1 MMPKRRW
8 LRLLSFIL
16 LGLSVAA
23 HAKEMVCV
31 DTSVPPLMYEAD
43 GRAIGIYPALLAEI
57 SKRSGI
63 ELDVVAIPWKRAL
76 LELDAGR
83 AGIGALYKN
92 SDRLKKYDFSNKLF
106 DEVQIVY
113 VRTGNEFKFSGVG
126 SMKGKTVGV
135 IRGWSYGDEF
145 DAAVKSGDIATEE
158 VSSDEQ
164 NFKKLILG
172 RIDAIITIRESA
184 AATIA
189 AGDYKDKV
197 AALAPPL
204 SVSPAYIA
212 FAKSAHKIG
221 VIDKLNKAIK
231 AIRDD
236 GSFDL
241 IVNTVVGSPSNN
253 KSVNV
258 LDQKKLRP

>member
-1 MMPKRRW
+1 MLKRRW

-16 LGLSVAA
+16 LGFSVAT
-23 HAKEMVCV
+23 HAKELIYV

-43 GRAIGIYPALLAEI
+43 GKAIGIYPALLAEI

-63 ELDVVAIPWKRAL
+63 EFDVVSIPWKRAL

-92 SDRLKKYDFSNKLF
+92 TDRVKKYDFSNKLF

-113 VRTGNEFKFSGVG
+113 VRSGNEFTFSGVG
-126 SMKGKTVGV
+126 SLKGKTVGV

-145 DAAVKSGDIATEE
+145 DAAVKSGSIITEE

-172 RIDAIITIRESA
+172 RIDAMIAIRESA
-184 AATIA
+184 SAAIA

-197 AALAPPL
+197 AALNPPL
-204 SVSPAYIA
+204 SVSAAYIA
-212 FAKSAHKIG
+212 FVKSAHKIDI
-221 VIDKLNKAIK
+221 IDKLNKAIK

-241 IVNTVVGSPSNN
+241 IVNTVVGSPASNRSRN
-253 KSVNV
+253 A
-258 LDQKKLRP
+258 LDQKKSRP